1 MTSLVPC
8 AITLKDPS
16 GVFARQVI
24 LKMEKI
30 NVKVTLQD
38 PLIETLR
45 YFVVTFLSRQFP
57 LFKSCFFTRFA
68 LI

>member
-16 GVFARQVI
+16 GVFAWKVL
-24 LKMEKI
+24 LKMEEI
-30 NVKVTLQD
+30 NVQVT

-45 YFVVTFLSRQFP
+45 YFVATFLSRQFP
-57 LFKSCFFTRFA
+57 LFKSGFS
-68 LI
+68 LDSP